1 VNTDTTTTQHTPG
14 PWKSSDRWGNFG
26 DHDRHE
32 ADAPVGQTSRFS
44 YSVADPDNFIV
55 AHCTNPLVTMSSER
69 SEANARL
76 IAAAPELLAA
86 CLELVEHIETLPD
99 DTEKCRILRLALNN
113 RAGEKVREAINKAT
127 GN

>member
-1 VNTDTTTTQHTPG
+1 MNTETQHTPG

-26 DHDRHE
+26 DHNRHE

-55 AHCTNPLVTMSSER
+55 AHCANPLVTMSSER

-86 CLELVEHIETLPD
+86 LKLMTEHWPAQKPD
-99 DTEKCRILRLALNN
+99 SPAFDAYIQATA
-113 RAGEKVREAINKAT
+113 AINKAT